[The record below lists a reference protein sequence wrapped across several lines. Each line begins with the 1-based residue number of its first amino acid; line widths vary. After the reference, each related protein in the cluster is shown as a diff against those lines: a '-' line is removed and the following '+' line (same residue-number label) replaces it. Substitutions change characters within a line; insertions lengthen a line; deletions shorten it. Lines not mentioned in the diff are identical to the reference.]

1 MSSVFDKKG
10 EDIQKVKQEHEEEKE
25 TLIKKISEL
34 PMDVDYLKKARTG
47 FTTAEKK
54 ALIDFFGSKLT
65 IKHQCE
71 LLGLPRST
79 AYHVPVVPIAT
90 KVEIDISYIGT
101 PTGFVYITAI
111 IDWYSR
117 FIVGYTISNSLQT
130 DSVTRVVKDAIRR
143 HGKLEIINSDQG
155 RNSHQKSI

>member
-1 MSSVFDKKG
+1 MDIAAFYPDPNLSKGAKMDK
-10 EDIQKVKQEHEEEKE
+10 
-25 TLIKKISEL
+25 TYPYLLRNL
-34 PMDVDYLKKARTG
+34 P
-47 FTTAEKK
+47 
-54 ALIDFFGSKLT
+54 IN
-65 IKHQCE
+65 
-71 LLGLPRST
+71 RSNQ
-79 AYHVPVVPIAT
+79 VWS
-90 KVEIDISYIGT
+90 IDISYIGT